1 MLRLVS
7 DADVNGDI
15 IRGLHRARPELDLIR
30 AHDVGLTRRS
40 DPEVLAWAASERRV
54 LMTNDRNTMVGFAY
68 QRVAQSETMPGVI
81 ATIKEQSIGGAI
93 QDILLIAECLSEEEM
108 RDRVIFLPYRG

>member
-15 IRGLHRARPELDLIR
+15 IRGLYRARPKLDLVR
-30 AHDVGLTRRS
+30 VHDIGLNDRP
-40 DPEVLAWAASERRV
+40 DPDVLAWAASQGRV
-54 LMTNDRNTMVGFAY
+54 LITNDRNTMLGFAF
-68 QRVAQSETMPGVI
+68 QRVARLEAMPGVI
-81 ATIKEQSIGGAI
+81 ATTNGQSMGGAI
-93 QDILLIAECLSEEEM
+93 DDILLIAECLSEEEM

>member
-15 IRGLHRARPELDLIR
+15 IRGLHRARPELDLVR
-30 AHDVGLTRRS
+30 AQDVGLTSRP
-40 DPEVLAWAASERRV
+40 DPDVLIWAAAQGRI
-54 LMTNDRNTMVGFAY
+54 LITNDRNTMVGFAY
-68 QRVAQSETMPGVI
+68 QRVTRAEVMPGMI
-81 ATIKEQSIGGAI
+81 ATSNEQSIGGAI
-93 QDILLIAECLSEEEM
+93 NDIVLIAECLPEDEM